1 MLFYLVKCLAREV
14 VKLHQLMGGLVAFY
28 STTLGKIVIFI
39 LDPTCSF
46 FAASGKVL
54 WRFFAWACSC
64 VTIIVVCS
72 ISQASGI
79 SPYAMIERPLTL
91 SEQLDQIDQQ
101 LEKKRCLVGKN
112 RFILRE
118 ALNRANQLQLLLRT
132 ASIGYDNN
140 GIISY
145 EEGVELETYYRTEM
159 LTAGQLQWEESNL
172 TAEIDDLKAKRQRL
186 TPKIMGARNLSFP
199 SAGTQCTSLQAAWED
214 PFETPTVRIVGNEP
228 LTPVSYLNEPQRIH
242 KGRRIIVPA
251 GQENL
256 ALKNLE
262 PAWQRPPG
270 LL

>member
-1 MLFYLVKCLAREV
+1 MFYLIKCIATEV
-14 VKLHQLMGGLVAFY
+14 VKLHQLMGGLVACY

-54 WRFFAWACSC
+54 WRLFAWACSC
-64 VTIIVVCS
+64 ITILVACF

-79 SPYAMIERPLTL
+79 SPYATIERPLTL
-91 SEQLDQIDQQ
+91 SEQLDQIDRQ
-101 LEKKRCLVGKN
+101 LESKRCLVGKN

-118 ALNRANQLQLLLRT
+118 ALNRANQLQILLRT
-132 ASIGYDNN
+132 TSIGYDNN
-140 GIISY
+140 GVISY
-145 EEGVELETYYRTEM
+145 EDGVELDTYRRTEM
-159 LTAGQLQWEESNL
+159 QTAGELQWEESNL
-172 TAEIDDLKAKRQRL
+172 TTEIDGLKAKRHRL
-186 TPKIMGARNLSFP
+186 TLGVGARTLAFP
-199 SAGTQCTSLQAAWED
+199 STGTQCTRTQCVKWED

-242 KGRRIIVPA
+242 KGRRLIVPA